1 MSIHPVRHPGDRTA
15 TPSVSPLALTS
26 PLKEILPLAALL
38 ILAPLLLA
46 APASA
51 HHVMGLF
58 RLSPG
63 PLAGI
68 LSGLGHP
75 LLGPDHLLFL
85 LAVGLVALRA
95 RLAWV
100 MALLATGLA
109 ASGVGLALPG
119 LPGAETFVALSLV
132 AVGLVLL
139 DRLPRWVLIPAIA
152 LHGYVLSEA
161 VVGWEST
168 PVVFYL
174 LGLFLSQATLL
185 MLAVTLVRRWA
196 AGITPGRRGLLA
208 GLLIGVGA
216 AFTWSTLVP

>member
-1 MSIHPVRHPGDRTA
+1 MFSLPVLRHGGRTA
-15 TPSVSPLALTS
+15 APPATLLWLAS
-26 PLKEILPLAALL
+26 LL
-38 ILAPLLLA
+38 VLAPMVLA

-85 LAVGLVALRA
+85 LSVGLVALRA

-100 MALLATGLA
+100 MGLLATGLA

-119 LPGAETFVALSLV
+119 LPGADALVALSLV

-139 DRLPRWVLIPAIA
+139 DRLPRWVLLPAIA
-152 LHGYVLSEA
+152 LHGYVLSSA
-161 VVGWEST
+161 VIGWGST
-168 PVVFYL
+168 PIAFYL
-174 LGLFLSQATLL
+174 LGLFLSQGALL
-185 MLAVTLVRRWA
+185 LLAVTVVRGWSTGFPA
-196 AGITPGRRGLLA
+196 ARQGLLA

>member
-1 MSIHPVRHPGDRTA
+1 MPFLSVPRHGAQRAPAPAPAQRLAGPMLLA
-15 TPSVSPLALTS
+15 PLL
-26 PLKEILPLAALL
+26 
-38 ILAPLLLA
+38 LAPLLLA

-85 LAVGLVALRA
+85 LSVGLVAFRA

-119 LPGAETFVALSLV
+119 LPGAEALVALSLV

-139 DRLPRWVLIPAIA
+139 DRLPRWVLLPAIA
-152 LHGYVLSEA
+152 LHGYVLSGA
-161 VVGWEST
+161 VNGWEST
-168 PVVFYL
+168 PVAFYL
-174 LGLFLSQATLL
+174 LGLFLSQGTLL
-185 MLAVTLVRRWA
+185 LLAVTLVRRWSA
-196 AGITPGRRGLLA
+196 AFNPGRQRLLA

>member
-1 MSIHPVRHPGDRTA
+1 MSSLPVPRPGGRTA
-15 TPSVSPLALTS
+15 APPVTLLWLASLLVLPPL
-26 PLKEILPLAALL
+26 I
-38 ILAPLLLA
+38 LA

-58 RLSPG
+58 RLTPG

-85 LAVGLVALRA
+85 LSVGLVALRA

-119 LPGAETFVALSLV
+119 LPGAEALVALSLV

-139 DRLPRWVLIPAIA
+139 DRLPRWVLLPAIA
-152 LHGYVLSEA
+152 LHGYVLSGS
-161 VVGWEST
+161 VIGWEST
-168 PVVFYL
+168 PVAFYL
-174 LGLFLSQATLL
+174 FGLFLSQATLL
-185 MLAVTLVRRWA
+185 VLSVTLVRRWA
-196 AGITPGRRGLLA
+196 AGITTGSQRLLA
-208 GLLIGVGA
+208 GMLIGVGA
-216 AFTWSTLVP
+216 ALTWSTLVP

>member
-1 MSIHPVRHPGDRTA
+1 MSSLLAPRPRGRT
-15 TPSVSPLALTS
+15 VSP
-26 PLKEILPLAALL
+26 PVALL
-38 ILAPLLLA
+38 CLTGLLVLAPLLLA

-85 LAVGLVALRA
+85 LSVGLVALRA

-100 MALLATGLA
+100 MGLLATGLA

-119 LPGAETFVALSLV
+119 LPGAEGLVALSLV

-139 DRLPRWVLIPAIA
+139 DRLPRWVLLPAIA
-152 LHGYVLSEA
+152 LHGYVLSSA
-161 VVGWEST
+161 VIGWGST
-168 PVVFYL
+168 PIAFYL
-174 LGLFLSQATLL
+174 LGLFLSQGALL
-185 MLAVTLVRRWA
+185 LVAVTLVRRWS
-196 AGITPGRRGLLA
+196 AGIPAARQGLMA

>member
-1 MSIHPVRHPGDRTA
+1 M
-15 TPSVSPLALTS
+15 SPLSSRPGGWTAQPPGRRPAHSS
-26 PLKEILPLAALL
+26 PLKAILLPAGLL
-38 ILAPLLLA
+38 LLAPLVLA
-46 APASA
+46 TPASA
-51 HHVMGLF
+51 HHVMDLF

-63 PLAGI
+63 PLTGI

-85 LAVGLVALRA
+85 LSVGLVALRA

-109 ASGVGLALPG
+109 ASGLGLALPG
-119 LPGAETFVALSLV
+119 LPGAEALVALSLV

-139 DRLPRWVLIPAIA
+139 NRLPRWVLLPAIA
-152 LHGYVLSEA
+152 LHGYVLSGA
-161 VVGWEST
+161 VIGWGST
-168 PVVFYL
+168 PIAFYL
-174 LGLFLSQATLL
+174 LGLFLSQGTLL
-185 MLAVTLVRRWA
+185 LLAVTLVRRWS
-196 AGITPGRRGLLA
+196 AGFPAPRQRLLA